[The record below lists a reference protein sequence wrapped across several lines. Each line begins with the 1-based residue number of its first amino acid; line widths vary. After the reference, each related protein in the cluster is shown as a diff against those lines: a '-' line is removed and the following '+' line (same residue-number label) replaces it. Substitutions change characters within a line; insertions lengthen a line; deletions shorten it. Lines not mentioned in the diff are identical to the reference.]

1 MCAPGPCRACGG
13 QRIISV
19 LFIYLCVISVG
30 CRLPRRA
37 ISPTWICFEGSLAS
51 SAYLR
56 FLVRLPLGG
65 VQTQGCWLTGQTHS
79 CAPLIIP
86 SSQEVATSYP
96 LPSGYSISVHNGS
109 LVDTSCFKLYCL
121 EMALPL
127 HQFLQGGFAIWCH
140 LDWYLFTFRAKHSP
154 VAIWVA
160 DRDRMCLPLS
170 LSMCPWFPLKAY
182 FILVYFQMLGT
193 EPVVCIVGKCS
204 PAELPPY
211 PLFLFTVVSFLLCSF
226 NFRTVGCL

>member
-1 MCAPGPCRACGG
+1 MGYVCAWTMSCMWRS
-13 QRIISV
+13 RIISV

-30 CRLPRRA
+30 CRLPHWA
-37 ISPTWICFEGSLAS
+37 ISPTWICLEGSLAS

-65 VQTQGCWLTGQTHS
+65 VQTQSCW
-79 CAPLIIP
+79 
-86 SSQEVATSYP
+86 P
-96 LPSGYSISVHNGS
+96 LPSGYSISVHSGS

-127 HQFLQGGFAIWCH
+127 HQCLQGGFAIWRH

-154 VAIWVA
+154 VVIWVA

-182 FILVYFQMLGT
+182 FILVYFLMLGI

-211 PLFLFTVVSFLLCSF
+211 LLFLFTVVSFLLCSF